1 MSTKLAG
8 VGTEVSKEKL
18 MQDFRL
24 VVSDT
29 EELLRATAGVAGE
42 KVTATRERI
51 QENLV
56 SAKARL
62 ADAEDA
68 LVARTKEA
76 AKATD
81 EYVHDNPWKA
91 VGIGAAVGVI
101 VGMLIGRGR

>member
-8 VGTEVSKEKL
+8 AGSEVSKEKL

-42 KVTATRERI
+42 KVSAARERI
-51 QENLV
+51 QENLE

-62 ADAEDA
+62 ADAEEA
-68 LVARTKEA
+68 FVAKTREA
-76 AKATD
+76 AKA
-81 EYVHDNPWKA
+81 ENAQMRPGSRIFSLQWPA
-91 VGIGAAVGVI
+91 R
-101 VGMLIGRGR
+101 LP